1 MFIWLVFLQNCK
13 TENLEYLVV
22 IFTNPVSLNIENV
35 WIEFEIQKKLFQ
47 PPPSRRYSVGSSLWL
62 LQTPNNLNNPLVSRQ
77 LYGLNVLIKRI
88 DTSAFPY
95 ALRVCLWETSICQL
109 QSPDVR
115 KSYSVS
121 LYGSQTLKECCIH
134 ILYCH
139 RNSSYFTWA
148 ILIGLFEFTEEPR
161 FHVY

>member
-1 MFIWLVFLQNCK
+1 M
-13 TENLEYLVV
+13 V

-35 WIEFEIQKKLFQ
+35 WIEFEIQQSYFSHHL
-47 PPPSRRYSVGSSLWL
+47 PDDTLLDSSLWS
-62 LQTPNNLNNPLVSRQ
+62 LQTPNNLKNPLVSRQ

-109 QSPDVR
+109 QSPDVPSE
-115 KSYSVS
+115 SYSVS
-121 LYGSQTLKECCIH
+121 SYGSQTLKECCIH

-148 ILIGLFEFTEEPR
+148 ILMGLFEFTEEPR